1 MKLFF
6 YLLALATPI
15 AATILAFIAIPPA
28 TPGDFLAYVLVGAMA
43 ELCAMASLLPSAHA
57 SEGDPPTLDVPE
69 TLSVL
74 PPADPGDEWD
84 TEETWALPRHWLWED
99 EQ

>member
-1 MKLFF
+1 MRGIIINGLILSTPTW
-6 YLLALATPI
+6 LLVLVVIVHPTHGA
-15 AATILAFIAIPPA
+15 
-28 TPGDFLAYVLVGAMA
+28 GDILAYVLIWALST
-43 ELCAMASLLPSAHA
+43 LCALGFILPI
-57 SEGDPPTLDVPE
+57 PPHPDDIDIPE

>member
-1 MKLFF
+1 MMRTLGR
-6 YLLALATPI
+6 ALTI
-15 AATILAFIAIPPA
+15 AAPTLILAAVVAIHPTQGA
-28 TPGDFLAYVLVGAMA
+28 GDILAYVLIWALST
-43 ELCAMASLLPSAHA
+43 LCALGLILPI
-57 SEGDPPTLDVPE
+57 PPHPDDIDIPE

>member
-1 MKLFF
+1 MRGIINGL
-6 YLLALATPI
+6 
-15 AATILAFIAIPPA
+15 ILTAPTWVLILVVIVRPTQGA
-28 TPGDFLAYVLVGAMA
+28 GDILAYVLIWALST
-43 ELCAMASLLPSAHA
+43 LCALGLILPI
-57 SEGDPPTLDVPE
+57 PPHPDDIDIPE